1 MEFDRGYTMESL
13 EKIFLTMGFVW
24 VLSFIETVRVITVF
38 SWPLTTGNIIEFCL
52 YLITIIACLYVV
64 VKESLK

>member
-1 MEFDRGYTMESL
+1 METL
-13 EKIFLTMGFVW
+13 EKIFLAMGFVW

-38 SWPLTTGNIIEFCL
+38 SWPLTIGNIIEFSL
-52 YLITIIACLYVV
+52 YLISIIACLYVV